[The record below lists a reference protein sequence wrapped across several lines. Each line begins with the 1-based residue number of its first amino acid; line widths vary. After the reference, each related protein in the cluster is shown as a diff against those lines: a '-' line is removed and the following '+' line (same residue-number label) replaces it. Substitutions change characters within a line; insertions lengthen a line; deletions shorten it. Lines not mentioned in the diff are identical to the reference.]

1 MKTRS
6 VPAGRVALTAAFAVL
21 ALALVPVAL
30 AGKPSSGGSG
40 GGKGGGGGGHG
51 GSTTTYSGSF
61 VGTNPVMVADAN
73 GDGSPNY
80 GDQITFSVTSNATY
94 YFVAL
99 VCTQNGTIVE
109 QQTNGFYVGWPWSKT
124 YTLTSTMWAGGAAS
138 CTATLYSSLSDGSNR
153 QNLAATT
160 FAVGA

>member
-1 MKTRS
+1 
-6 VPAGRVALTAAFAVL
+6 
-21 ALALVPVAL
+21 
-30 AGKPSSGGSG
+30 
-40 GGKGGGGGGHG
+40 
-51 GSTTTYSGSF
+51 
-61 VGTNPVMVADAN
+61 MVTDAN
-73 GDGSPNY
+73 GNGSPDY
-80 GDQITFSVTSNATY
+80 GDQITFNVSSNAPY

-124 YTLTSTMWAGGAAS
+124 YTLTSTAWLGGAAS

-153 QNLAATT
+153 QNLAALS